1 MVTLFGYIF
10 LEIVEEKLEDKMEL
24 ESEKIE
30 EKDSPT
36 TNNESIDSED
46 GTKCVICNTT
56 MTKQDH
62 PLLLECLHSACSSC
76 IDSKLSEKSNQD
88 IIGM

>member
-1 MVTLFGYIF
+1 
-10 LEIVEEKLEDKMEL
+10 VEEKQNEKMEL

-56 MTKQDH
+56 MTKQDR

-88 IIGM
+88 IIGI

>member
-1 MVTLFGYIF
+1 MRYSNFF
-10 LEIVEEKLEDKMEL
+10 SLEIVEEKQNEKMEL

-36 TNNESIDSED
+36 TNNESIDSDD

-56 MTKQDH
+56 MTKQDR

-88 IIGM
+88 IIGI